1 MYESPMSVYIKK
13 YYRDVFGL
21 ALHLLYVDKLTKSIL
36 GMDVPESKMS
46 TIKEAMQQDAAYLNE
61 LKKKGMF

>member
-21 ALHLLYVDKLTKSIL
+21 SLHLLYVDKLMKSVL
-36 GMDVPESKMS
+36 GMDIPESKMS
-46 TIKEAMQQDAAYLNE
+46 TIKEAMQQDAAYLN
-61 LKKKGMF
+61 

>member
-1 MYESPMSVYIKK
+1 MHESPMSIYIKK

-21 ALHLLYVDKLTKSIL
+21 ALHLLYVDKLTKSVL
-36 GMDVPESKMS
+36 GMDVPESKMN
-46 TIKEAMQQDAAYLNE
+46 TIKDAMRQDAVYLNK